1 MLVAELQ
8 NNKVLARR
16 LLSKELEPVKVINMS
31 PSELKVGNTTMRLSW
46 FSIQSFSFKECY
58 KEEKY
63 IP

>member
-46 FSIQSFSFKECY
+46 FLI
-58 KEEKY
+58 
-63 IP
+63 